1 MEISRQTAR
10 RFILGR
16 QGLWPGRRWR
26 GLAGTERAMRAMEH
40 LQLDPLGIMARAQDL
55 MLHSR
60 VIDYRPDDWA
70 TLTYDKRRFFDWGG
84 WLAVRP
90 MDELPYWRN
99 LMRREREIGHWRD
112 VEREHHAA
120 IVEMRRILQ
129 ERGTVANRDFTMAS
143 RTRTDSY
150 RGRKDSA
157 VALYYLWRVGEAMVH
172 HRERF
177 ERVYAP
183 TEAIAPPELLEEA
196 SDAETEDF
204 MRRKHVAFEG
214 ISAVTGTSYTI
225 YEKGSR
231 ATAIAWRDR
240 AVGDGTLMEVVVEGW
255 RGPRWALAS
264 DRTAIETVAAGRVP
278 RDWKPKET
286 STTEEATFLAPLD
299 PVSARKRAKPLFD
312 FDYIWEVYTPAP
324 KRKFGYYAL
333 PVLWGDRLVAR
344 FDGRLDRQSST
355 FAILGLWLEDE
366 ALAADETFIDA
377 FANGIERMQAFL
389 GAERLDPSGV
399 PQPAIR
405 RRLVA
410 TSGDMQLTRQA
421 RGETARRDDGL

>member
-1 MEISRQTAR
+1 VEISRQTAR

-26 GLAGTERAMRAMEH
+26 GLAGTERAMRTMEH

-70 TLTYDKRRFFDWGG
+70 RLTYEKRRFFDWGG

-99 LMRREREIGHWRD
+99 LMRRERKDGHWRE
-112 VEREHHAA
+112 VEHDHHAA
-120 IVEMRRILQ
+120 IVEMRTALR
-129 ERGTVANRDFTMAS
+129 ERGTLTNRDFTKAT
-143 RTRTDSY
+143 RRRTDSY

-196 SDAETEDF
+196 SDAETDDF
-204 MRRKHVAFEG
+204 MRGKHVAFEG
-214 ISAVTGTSYTI
+214 LSSLSGRSYTL
-225 YEKGSR
+225 YGKADR
-231 ATAIAWRDR
+231 AQALAWRKR
-240 AVGDGTLMEVVVEGW
+240 ALDEGVLIEVTVEGW
-255 RGPRWALAS
+255 RTPRWALAEDAS
-264 DRTAIETVAAGRVP
+264 DIATVSAGRVP
-278 RDWKPKET
+278 RAWRPKDT
-286 STTEEATFLAPLD
+286 TTTEEATFLAPLD
-299 PVSARKRAKPLFD
+299 PVSARKRAKLLFD

-344 FDGRLDRQSST
+344 FDGRLDRMTST
-355 FAILGLWLEDE
+355 LAILGLWLEDE
-366 ALAADETFIDA
+366 ALAQDESFGEA
-377 FANGIERMQAFL
+377 FARGIERMQAFL
-389 GAERLDPSGV
+389 DADRLDVGAI
-399 PQPAIR
+399 PQRAVR
-405 RRLVA
+405 TRLRA
-410 TSGDMQLTRQA
+410 TRT
-421 RGETARRDDGL
+421 

>member
-26 GLAGTERAMRAMEH
+26 GLSGTERAMRAMEH
-40 LQLDPLGIMARAQDL
+40 LQLDPLAIMARAQDL

-60 VIDYRPDDWA
+60 VIDYKIDDWA
-70 TLTYDKRRFFDWGG
+70 RLTYEKRRFFDWGG

-90 MDELPYWRN
+90 IDELPYWRN
-99 LMRREREIGHWRD
+99 LMRRETKNGHWRE
-112 VEREHHAA
+112 VEHEHHAT
-120 IVEMRRILQ
+120 IVEMRKELRD
-129 ERGTVANRDFTMAS
+129 RGTIANRDFTMES
-143 RTRTDSY
+143 RKRTDSY

-183 TEAIAPPELLEEA
+183 TEAIVPQDLLVEA
-196 SDAETEDF
+196 SDAETDDF

-225 YEKGSR
+225 YEKNGR
-231 ATAIAWRDR
+231 PAAIAWRDR
-240 AVGDGTLMEVVVEGW
+240 AVANGELIELTVEGW
-255 RGPRWALAS
+255 RGPRWALAE
-264 DRTAIETVAAGRVP
+264 DADDIATVAAGRTP
-278 RDWKPKET
+278 RGWKPKET
-286 STTEEATFLAPLD
+286 TTTEEATFLAPLD

-344 FDGRLDRQSST
+344 FDGRFDRAAST

-366 ALAADETFIDA
+366 ALSDDEAFREA
-377 FANGIERMQAFL
+377 FALGVERMRMFL
-389 GAERLDPSGV
+389 GAERIDSSAL
-399 PQPAIR
+399 QQQAIA
-405 RRLVA
+405 RRLRA
-410 TSGDMQLTRQA
+410 K
-421 RGETARRDDGL
+421 

>member
-1 MEISRQTAR
+1 VEIARQSAR

-26 GLAGTERAMRAMEH
+26 GLAGTERAMRTMEH

-60 VIDYRPDDWA
+60 VIDYGIGDWA
-70 TLTYDKRRFFDWGG
+70 RLTYERRKFFDWGG

-99 LMRREREIGHWRD
+99 LMRRERENGHWRE
-112 VEREHHAA
+112 VEHEHHET
-120 IVEMRRILQ
+120 IVEIRRELQ
-129 ERGTVANRDFTMAS
+129 ARGTIANRDFSMAS
-143 RTRTDSY
+143 RKRTDSY

-157 VALYYLWRVGEAMVH
+157 VALYYLWRVGDAMVH

-183 TEAIAPPELLEEA
+183 TEAIAPAALLEEA
-196 SDAETEDF
+196 SDAETDEF
-204 MRRKHVAFEG
+204 MYRKHVAFEG
-214 ISAVTGTSYTI
+214 ITALTGGSYTI
-225 YEKGSR
+225 YSKGER
-231 ATAIAWRDR
+231 AAVAAWRQR
-240 AVGDGTLMEVVVEGW
+240 AVDAGVLIELQVEGW
-255 RGPRWALAS
+255 RGPRWALA
-264 DRTAIETVAAGRVP
+264 DDADDLATVASGWVP
-278 RDWKPKET
+278 RAWRPKEST
-286 STTEEATFLAPLD
+286 TTEEATFLAPLD

-312 FDYIWEVYTPAP
+312 FDYTWEVYTPAP

-344 FDGRLDRQSST
+344 FDGRLDRATST

-366 ALAADETFIDA
+366 GLATDDA
-377 FANGIERMQAFL
+377 FIQAFARGIERIRGFL
-389 GAERLDPSGV
+389 GAERVDPLGV
-399 PQPAIR
+399 PQRSIR
-405 RRLVA
+405 RRLA
-410 TSGDMQLTRQA
+410 T
-421 RGETARRDDGL
+421 

>member
-1 MEISRQTAR
+1 VEISRQTAR

-26 GLAGTERAMRAMEH
+26 GLAGTERAMRTMEH

-70 TLTYDKRRFFDWGG
+70 RLTYEKRRFFDWGG

-99 LMRREREIGHWRD
+99 LMRRERKDGHWRE
-112 VEREHHAA
+112 VEHDHHAA
-120 IVEMRRILQ
+120 IVEMRTALR
-129 ERGTVANRDFTMAS
+129 ERGTLTNRDFTMAT
-143 RTRTDSY
+143 RRRTDSY

-183 TEAIAPPELLEEA
+183 TEAIARPELLEEA
-196 SDAETEDF
+196 SDAETDDF

-214 ISAVTGTSYTI
+214 LSSLSGTSYTL
-225 YEKGSR
+225 YGKADR
-231 ATAIAWRDR
+231 AQALAWRKR
-240 AVGDGTLMEVVVEGW
+240 ALDEGVLIEVTVEGW
-255 RGPRWALAS
+255 RTPRWALAEDVS
-264 DRTAIETVAAGRVP
+264 DIATVSAGRVP
-278 RDWKPKET
+278 RAWRPKDT
-286 STTEEATFLAPLD
+286 TTTEEATFLAPLD

-344 FDGRLDRQSST
+344 FDGRLDRMTST

-366 ALAADETFIDA
+366 ALAQDESFGEA
-377 FANGIERMQAFL
+377 FARGIERMQAFL
-389 GAERLDPSGV
+389 GADRLDVGAI
-399 PQPAIR
+399 PQRAVR
-405 RRLVA
+405 TRLRA
-410 TSGDMQLTRQA
+410 TRS
-421 RGETARRDDGL
+421 

>member
-1 MEISRQTAR
+1 VEITRQTAR

-40 LQLDPLGIMARAQDL
+40 LQLDPLAIMARAQDL

-70 TLTYDKRRFFDWGG
+70 RLTYDRRRFFDWGG

-90 MDELPYWRN
+90 MDELPYWRR
-99 LMRREREIGHWRD
+99 LMRRERENGHWRE
-112 VEREHHAA
+112 VEHEHHAA
-120 IVEMRRILQ
+120 IVEMRAALR
-129 ERGTVANRDFTMAS
+129 ERGTLANRDFAMHT
-143 RTRTDSY
+143 RQRTDNY

-183 TEAIAPPELLEEA
+183 IEAIAPPDLLEAA
-196 SDAETEDF
+196 SDEETDDF

-214 ISAVTGTSYTI
+214 LSSLTGSYTM
-225 YEKGSR
+225 YEKGGR
-231 ATAIAWRDR
+231 AAAIAWRDR
-240 AVGDGTLMEVVVEGW
+240 AIDKGDLIELSVEGW

-264 DRTAIETVAAGRVP
+264 DREAIEIVAAGRVP
-278 RDWKPKET
+278 RGWKPKET
-286 STTEEATFLAPLD
+286 TTTEEATFLAPLD
-299 PVSARKRAKPLFD
+299 PVSARGRAKPLFD
-312 FDYIWEVYTPAP
+312 FDYTWEVYTPAP

-344 FDGRLDRQSST
+344 FDGRFDRATST
-355 FAILGLWLEDE
+355 LAILGLWLEDE
-366 ALAADETFIDA
+366 VLAQDEAFVEA
-377 FANGIERMQAFL
+377 FARGIDRMQRFL
-389 GAERLDPSGV
+389 GADRLDPSGV
-399 PQPAIR
+399 PQASIR
-405 RRLVA
+405 RRLA
-410 TSGDMQLTRQA
+410 PKRT
-421 RGETARRDDGL
+421 

>member
-1 MEISRQTAR
+1 VEISRQTAR

-70 TLTYDKRRFFDWGG
+70 RLTYDRRKFFDWGG

-90 MDELPYWRN
+90 MEELPFWRR
-99 LMRREREIGHWRD
+99 LMRRERENGHWRE
-112 VEREHHAA
+112 VEHEHHDA
-120 IVEMRRILQ
+120 IVEMRAALR
-129 ERGTVANRDFTMAS
+129 ERGTLANRDFAMST
-143 RTRTDSY
+143 RRRTDSY

-183 TEAIAPPELLEEA
+183 AEAIAPPELLEEA

-214 ISAVTGTSYTI
+214 LTTFTGTSYTT
-225 YEKGSR
+225 YKQGERR
-231 ATAIAWRDR
+231 AAIEWRER
-240 AVGDGTLMEVVVEGW
+240 AIESGELIEVSVEGW

-264 DRTAIETVAAGRVP
+264 DRDAIETLATGRVP
-278 RDWKPKET
+278 RAWRPTET
-286 STTEEATFLAPLD
+286 TTSEEATFLAPLD
-299 PVSARKRAKPLFD
+299 PVSARGRAKPLFD
-312 FDYIWEVYTPAP
+312 FEYIWEVYTPAP

-344 FDGRLDRQSST
+344 FDGRLERQSST
-355 FAILGLWLEDE
+355 FAVLGLWLEDQ
-366 ALAADETFIDA
+366 ALATDEAFIES
-377 FANGIERMQAFL
+377 FAGGIGRMQRFL
-389 GAERLDPSGV
+389 GAEGLDPSGV
-399 PQPAIR
+399 PQPSIR
-405 RRLVA
+405 RRLESKR
-410 TSGDMQLTRQA
+410 T
-421 RGETARRDDGL
+421 

>member
-1 MEISRQTAR
+1 VRISRLTAR

-26 GLAGTERAMRAMEH
+26 GLQGTERAMRAMEH

-60 VIDYRPDDWA
+60 VIDYGVDDWA
-70 TLTYDKRRFFDWGG
+70 RLTYEKRKFFDWGG

-99 LMRREREIGHWRD
+99 LMRREREMGHWLD
-112 VEREHHAA
+112 VEHEHHET
-120 IVEMRRILQ
+120 IVEMRRVLR

-143 RTRTDSY
+143 RKRTDSY

-157 VALYYLWRVGEAMVH
+157 VALYYLWRIGDAMVH

-183 TEAIAPPELLEEA
+183 TEAVAPARLLEEA
-196 SDAETEDF
+196 SDQETDDF

-214 ISAVTGTSYTI
+214 ISALTGSYAL
-225 YEKGSR
+225 YHKGER
-231 ATAIAWRDR
+231 QAIVAWRDR
-240 AVGDGTLMEVVVEGW
+240 AVKDGVLIELEVEDW
-255 RGPRWALAS
+255 RGPRWALAE
-264 DRTAIETVAAGRVP
+264 DAADIATVARGRVP
-278 RDWKPKET
+278 RGWRPLAT
-286 STTEEATFLAPLD
+286 TTTEEATFLAPLD
-299 PVSARKRAKPLFD
+299 PVSARKRAASLFG

-344 FDGRLDRQSST
+344 FDGRLDRSMST

-366 ALAADETFIDA
+366 TLATDPA
-377 FANGIERMQAFL
+377 FAEAFACGAERMQRFL
-389 GAERLDPSGV
+389 GAERLDVTGV
-399 PQPAIR
+399 PQQLLR
-405 RRLVA
+405 SRL
-410 TSGDMQLTRQA
+410 TGTR
-421 RGETARRDDGL
+421 G

>member
-1 MEISRQTAR
+1 VEISRQTAR

-26 GLAGTERAMRAMEH
+26 GERGTEQAMRAMEH
-40 LQLDPLGIMARAQDL
+40 LQLDPLAIMARAQDL

-60 VIDYRPDDWA
+60 VIDYHPDGWA
-70 TLTYDKRRFFDWGG
+70 RLTYEKRRFFDWGG

-90 MDELPYWRN
+90 MEELPYWRN
-99 LMRREREIGHWRD
+99 LMRRERENGHWRE
-112 VEREHHAA
+112 VEHEHHAT
-120 IVEMRRILQ
+120 IVEMRHALR
-129 ERGTVANRDFTMAS
+129 ERGTIANRDFAMAS
-143 RTRTDSY
+143 RKRTDSY

-157 VALYYLWRVGEAMVH
+157 VALYYLWRVGDAMVH

-183 TEAIAPPELLEEA
+183 TEAIAPPDLLQEA
-196 SDAETEDF
+196 SDAETDDF

-214 ISAVTGTSYTI
+214 LSALTGSYSM
-225 YEKGSR
+225 YEKDAR
-231 ATAIAWRDR
+231 PAAITWRER
-240 AVGDGTLMEVVVEGW
+240 AVENGDLIEVLVDGW

-264 DRTAIETVAAGRVP
+264 DREAIETVAAGRVP
-278 RDWKPKET
+278 RGWKPMET
-286 STTEEATFLAPLD
+286 TTTQEATFLAPLD
-299 PVSARKRAKPLFD
+299 PVSARKRAKVLFE

-344 FDGRLDRQSST
+344 FDGRFDRGTST

-366 ALAADETFIDA
+366 ALAGDEAFGQA
-377 FANGIERMQAFL
+377 FARGIERMRAFL
-389 GAERLDPSGV
+389 GADRLDAGAV
-399 PQPAIR
+399 PQLPIR
-405 RRLVA
+405 TRLRA
-410 TSGDMQLTRQA
+410 TRT
-421 RGETARRDDGL
+421 

>member
-1 MEISRQTAR
+1 
-10 RFILGR
+10 
-16 QGLWPGRRWR
+16 
-26 GLAGTERAMRAMEH
+26 MRAMEH

-60 VIDYRPDDWA
+60 VIDYRIDDWA
-70 TLTYDKRRFFDWGG
+70 RLTYDKRRFFDWGG

-90 MDELPYWRN
+90 MEEMPYWRN
-99 LMRREREIGHWRD
+99 LMRRERELGHWRE
-112 VEREHHAA
+112 VEHEHHET
-120 IVEMRRILQ
+120 IVEMRAVLR
-129 ERGTVANRDFTMAS
+129 ERGTVANRDFEMAS
-143 RTRTDSY
+143 RKRTDSY

-183 TEAIAPPELLEEA
+183 TDAIVPAHLLEPA
-196 SDAETEDF
+196 SDAETDDF

-214 ISAVTGTSYTI
+214 ISPLTGSYTI
-225 YEKGSR
+225 HSTG
-231 ATAIAWRDR
+231 DR
-240 AVGDGTLMEVVVEGW
+240 AAALAWAKRAVEDGRLIELEVEGW
-255 RGPRWALAS
+255 RGPRWALAE
-264 DRTAIETVAAGRVP
+264 DAADIETIARGRVP
-278 RDWKPKET
+278 RAWRPKG
-286 STTEEATFLAPLD
+286 STTIEQATFLAPLD

-324 KRKFGYYAL
+324 KRRFGYYAL

-344 FDGRLDRQSST
+344 FDGRSDRAAST

-366 ALAADETFIDA
+366 GFADDERFIEA
-377 FANGIERMQAFL
+377 FACGVERMQHLL
-389 GAERLDPSGV
+389 GAGRVDASAV

-405 RRLVA
+405 RRLRA
-410 TSGDMQLTRQA
+410 T
-421 RGETARRDDGL
+421 

>member
-1 MEISRQTAR
+1 VRISPQTAR

-26 GLAGTERAMRAMEH
+26 GVQGTERAMRAMEH
-40 LQLDPLGIMARAQDL
+40 LQLDPLAIMARAQDL

-60 VIDYRPDDWA
+60 VIDYQLDDWA
-70 TLTYDKRRFFDWGG
+70 RLTYDRRKFFDWGG

-99 LMRREREIGHWRD
+99 LMRREREMGHWRE
-112 VEREHHAA
+112 VEHEHHET
-120 IVEMRRILQ
+120 IVEMRRVLR

-143 RTRTDSY
+143 RKRTDSY

-157 VALYYLWRVGEAMVH
+157 VALYYLWRIGDAMVH

-183 TEAIAPPELLEEA
+183 TEAVAPRHLLEEA
-196 SDAETEDF
+196 SDAETDDF

-214 ISAVTGTSYTI
+214 ISPLTGSYALYHKGERQAVV
-225 YEKGSR
+225 
-231 ATAIAWRDR
+231 AWRDK
-240 AVGDGTLMEVVVEGW
+240 AVRDGGLIEIEVDGW
-255 RGPRWALAS
+255 RGVRWALAE
-264 DRTAIETVAAGRVP
+264 DAADIATVERGRVP
-278 RDWKPKET
+278 RSWRHLAT
-286 STTEEATFLAPLD
+286 STIEETTFLAPLD
-299 PVSARKRAKPLFD
+299 PVSARKRAASLFD

-344 FDGRLDRQSST
+344 FDGRLERSTAT

-366 ALAADETFIDA
+366 AIATDDA
-377 FANGIERMQAFL
+377 FTEAFACAIERMQRFL
-389 GAERLDPSGV
+389 GAERLDVTGV
-399 PQPAIR
+399 PL
-405 RRLVA
+405 RLLRERLRA
-410 TSGDMQLTRQA
+410 TRP
-421 RGETARRDDGL
+421 

>member
-1 MEISRQTAR
+1 VEISRQTAR

-26 GLAGTERAMRAMEH
+26 GLAGTERAMRTMEH

-60 VIDYRPDDWA
+60 VIDYQVDDWA
-70 TLTYDKRRFFDWGG
+70 RLTYEKRRFFDWGG

-99 LMRREREIGHWRD
+99 LMRRERQNGHWRE
-112 VEREHHAA
+112 VEHEHHDT
-120 IVEMRRILQ
+120 IVEMRQALR
-129 ERGTVANRDFTMAS
+129 ERGTIANRDFTMAS
-143 RTRTDSY
+143 RKRTDSY

-196 SDAETEDF
+196 SDAETDDF
-204 MRRKHVAFEG
+204 MRCKHVAFEG
-214 ISAVTGTSYTI
+214 ISAMTGTSYTM
-225 YEKGSR
+225 YAPDARR
-231 ATAIAWRDR
+231 ATIAWRDQ
-240 AVGDGTLMEVVVEGW
+240 AVERGDLIELTIEGW
-255 RGPRWALAS
+255 RGTRWALAQ
-264 DRTAIETVAAGRVP
+264 DREAIETVAAGRIP
-278 RDWKPKET
+278 RGWKPKET
-286 STTEEATFLAPLD
+286 TTTKEATFLAPLE
-299 PVSARKRAKPLFD
+299 PVSARGRAKPLFD

-344 FDGRLDRQSST
+344 FDGRFDRGTST
-355 FAILGLWLEDE
+355 FAILGLWLEVD
-366 ALAADETFIDA
+366 ALATDDA
-377 FANGIERMQAFL
+377 FTEAFVQGIERMRRFL
-389 GAERLDPSGV
+389 GADRLDASGI
-399 PQPAIR
+399 PERSIR
-405 RRLVA
+405 RRMG
-410 TSGDMQLTRQA
+410 TTRS
-421 RGETARRDDGL
+421 